1 MTITTV
7 LHSRAV
13 LSLLIYLPKNR
24 PTIKQ
29 FCKKVGV
36 NGLGCGLRIK
46 KIAPIIKEK
55 TPKHGMTRHI

>member
-1 MTITTV
+1 MILTIITTIMV
-7 LHSRAV
+7 KVDQNTEIS
-13 LSLLIYLPKNR
+13 SF
-24 PTIKQ
+24 Q
-29 FCKKVGV
+29 FSTYVGV